1 MSSGILKLIEVSN
14 LEYVEN
20 PTSHS
25 FAISKYKTFRK
36 NLAFVLFGVPEKFLA
51 RAPSQNFLAIY
62 VACANYPTSR
72 TNFKKYKIVFRIR
85 KNLLRSV
92 FCSCFFLYSHAS

>member
-1 MSSGILKLIEVSN
+1 MSSGILKLIEVTN

-36 NLAFVLFGVPEKFLA
+36 NLAFVLFGVPEKFLRA
-51 RAPSQNFLAIY
+51 RPVKNFGRL
-62 VACANYPTSR
+62 S
-72 TNFKKYKIVFRIR
+72 
-85 KNLLRSV
+85 LL
-92 FCSCFFLYSHAS
+92 